1 MDAKSVNLS
10 KEFVDKISPGSKKLK
25 LPINGVKKI
34 KLQSGNIRCGY
45 LWPFYSTNA
54 WCL

>member
-25 LPINGVKKI
+25 LPIKGLKKL
-34 KLQSGNIRCGY
+34 LQFQV
-45 LWPFYSTNA
+45 LKVV
-54 WCL
+54 